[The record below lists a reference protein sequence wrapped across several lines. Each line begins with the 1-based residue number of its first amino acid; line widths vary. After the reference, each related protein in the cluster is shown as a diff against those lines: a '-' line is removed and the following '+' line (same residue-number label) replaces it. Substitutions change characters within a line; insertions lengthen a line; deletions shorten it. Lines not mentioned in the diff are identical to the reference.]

1 MAIYEDLVSKARLK
15 VFLDEIKKHFTV
27 SVNGKKPDSNGNVD
41 IDIMTGATASSAGE
55 KGLVPIPKAGQQ
67 DMALCGGATYKVL
80 PITGGGTGLTSSPSM
95 LINLGS
101 TSAANVLQAS
111 PRPGVTGILP
121 IDNGGTGANT
131 VAAAVKALLGSSAIG
146 SSTKPLYYD
155 GAALKACADSIG
167 GGGIVA
173 QLLEQNGY
181 VKFANGLILQWGYVD
196 DASNYSHTIELS
208 FTIAFKV
215 KPYIIDT
222 IMALKKESG
231 TTFFYALPISVTNTT
246 AKLYYS
252 GYGSGSNNT
261 RGYYWLATG
270 F

>member
-15 VFLDEIKKHFTV
+15 VFLDEIKKHFPV

-95 LINLGS
+95 LTNLGS

-111 PRPGVTGILP
+111 PRPGVTGTLP

-155 GAALKACADSIG
+155 GATLKACADSIG

-181 VKFANGLILQWGYVD
+181 VKFANGLILQWGTYEV
-196 DASNYSHTIELS
+196 ANFSTNLITISFPIS
-208 FTIAFKV
+208 FTITA
-215 KPYIIDT
+215 YT
-222 IMALKKESG
+222 
-231 TTFFYALPISVTNTT
+231 VTLGHKSDSRWTNGANANYVNKTVSNMT
-246 AKLYYS
+246 VYYCD
-252 GYGSGSNNT
+252 GYGFS
-261 RGYYWLATG
+261 WLAIG
-270 F
+270 M

>member
-15 VFLDEIKKHFTV
+15 VFLDEIKKHFPV

-41 IDIMTGATASSAGE
+41 IDIMTGATASSAGK

-121 IDNGGTGANT
+121 IDNGGTGAT
-131 VAAAVKALLGSSAIG
+131 SVAAAVKALLGTSAIG

-173 QLLEQNGY
+173 QLLKQNGY
-181 VKFANGLILQWGYVD
+181 VKFANGLILQWGY
-196 DASNYSHTIELS
+196 
-208 FTIAFKV
+208 
-215 KPYIIDT
+215 DT
-222 IMALKKESG
+222 IKSAKITFPISYTNKLFGIYSQLVADG
-231 TTFFYALPISVTNTT
+231 TTTIVFSITKETLTGFTFSTNTPQ
-246 AKLYYS
+246 S
-252 GYGSGSNNT
+252 QFQSF
-261 RGYYWLATG
+261 RQHYWLSVG
-270 F
+270 M